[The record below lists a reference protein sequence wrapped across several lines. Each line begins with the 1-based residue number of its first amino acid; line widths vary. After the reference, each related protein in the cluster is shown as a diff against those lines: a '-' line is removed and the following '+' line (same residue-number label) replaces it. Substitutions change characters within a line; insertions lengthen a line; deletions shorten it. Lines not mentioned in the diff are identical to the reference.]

1 MPKEFTKSARIIGDV
16 LENSEILISDEYIF
30 WRVRELIKI
39 GKINYRGNFNVMR
52 LMEIRI
58 AE

>member
-1 MPKEFTKSARIIGDV
+1 MSKNHSYV
-16 LENSEILISDEYIF
+16 LGNSEILIYDEYIF